1 MNIIGDNNMT
11 WENVI
16 KEVRISNKSKFW
28 GDINHIPN
36 EISRIFNNIKE
47 LSEEERNSPEIQKDI
62 KYMIALSKK
71 FIPFFEEI
79 LEEFEWVG
87 KI

>member
-1 MNIIGDNNMT
+1 MSWKQI
-11 WENVI
+11 I

-28 GDINHIPN
+28 GDKHSVPN
-36 EISRIFNNIKE
+36 EISRVFNEIKE

-79 LEEFEWVG
+79 LEEFE
-87 KI
+87 

>member
-1 MNIIGDNNMT
+1 MT
-11 WENVI
+11 WEHII
-16 KEVRISNKSKFW
+16 KETKIYGKSKFW
-28 GDINHIPN
+28 GDEHSVPN
-36 EISRIFNNIKE
+36 EINRVFSEIKE

-79 LEEFEWVG
+79 LEEF
-87 KI
+87 K

>member
-1 MNIIGDNNMT
+1 MS
-11 WENVI
+11 WEQII
-16 KEVRISNKSKFW
+16 KEVKLTGKSKFW
-28 GDINHIPN
+28 GDVGAVPN
-36 EISRIFNNIKE
+36 ELHSIFREIKE

-79 LEEFEWVG
+79 LEEFE
-87 KI
+87 